1 MILRM
6 SLLVRD
12 EEMINIERYIVM
24 GMMVFNGFKKCMI
37 FFVLSFFLMIRFVRL
52 YYG

>member
-24 GMMVFNGFKKCMI
+24 GMMVFNDFMKCMV
-37 FFVLSFFLMIRFVRL
+37 FFVLSFFFDD
-52 YYG
+52 